1 MSQKIPRRSFLATT
15 AGALAFPNFPFSEVE
30 PPSMLDHILLGCND
44 LDHGVAFV
52 EEHTGIRAAFGGVHP
67 GRGTCNA
74 LLALGERRY
83 LEIIA
88 PDPAQ
93 DKVPD
98 FAAPLLQKL
107 KSLST
112 PRLVG
117 WADHPGS
124 IEALAARLKAAGIAF
139 DGPRDGSRARPDGRL
154 LKWKTLNLADDR
166 NGHGAGEDTHG
177 THEFYVERARI
188 TRRLIAEQDFAGV
201 VIEGDWSEAAGLRA
215 LLTEPDYHAGAGA
228 TLEFFSDL
236 QAFGHH
242 QIDQVA
248 DTAGVSPLIVVP
260 GDYFH
265 AVSAYHQG

>member
-1 MSQKIPRRSFLATT
+1 
-15 AGALAFPNFPFSEVE
+15 
-30 PPSMLDHILLGCND
+30 MLDHILLGSND
-44 LDHGVAFV
+44 LSAGIAFV
-52 EEHTGIRAAFGGVHP
+52 EEQTGVRAAIGGVHP
-67 GRGTCNA
+67 GRGTRNA
-74 LLALGERRY
+74 LLSLGERRY

-166 NGHGAGEDTHG
+166 NGILPFFIEWDATSTHPSADSPSG
-177 THEFYVERARI
+177 CRLESFTIADSDPAALKKICEQLGIDVPI
-188 TRRLIAEQDFAGV
+188 T
-201 VIEGDWSEAAGLRA
+201 AAKKTELRA
-215 LLTEPDYHAGAGA
+215 GMAGPKGK
-228 TLEFFSDL
+228 LELS
-236 QAFGHH
+236 
-242 QIDQVA
+242 
-248 DTAGVSPLIVVP
+248 S
-260 GDYFH
+260 
-265 AVSAYHQG
+265 